1 MRGILLIATTVV
13 LALPFLGAG
22 RRASRSTRAGTAQ
35 RMELEELVAHADL
48 VLEARVVSTRAVESD
63 DGRVYTDCQLLVD
76 RTFLGEEAG
85 VRTVRLPGGVL
96 ASGRGMLV
104 PGMPQL
110 RTGQELFLCLSEPS
124 ANGARVVVGLTQG
137 SFRIVRDPAGGR
149 YVVRD
154 DATAALVDERGAPA
168 AQKSHL
174 VVEYAEMLARLEA
187 AANAARARRTEG
199 GR

>member
-1 MRGILLIATTVV
+1 MRGILLIAVTAA
-13 LALPFLGAG
+13 LALPFLSARGG
-22 RRASRSTRAGTAQ
+22 PSRATRAGTAQ
-35 RMELEELVAHADL
+35 RMEIEELVGHADL
-48 VLEARVVSTRAVESD
+48 VLEVRVVSTQAVETE
-63 DGRVYTDCQLLVD
+63 DGRIYTDCQMLVD
-76 RTFLGEEAG
+76 RTFLGEDAG

-96 ASGRGMLV
+96 KSGRGMLV

-110 RTGQELFLCLSEPS
+110 HAGQELFLCLSEPS

-154 DATAALVDERGAPA
+154 DAAAALVDERGAPL
-168 AQKSHL
+168 AQESHL
-174 VVEYAEMLARLEA
+174 VFDYAEMVARLEA
-187 AANAARARRTEG
+187 AANAAQALRTEQ